1 MKSIMKYPILCCIM
15 AVLAFSSCS
24 KSNKEGRLI
33 PSEASFVIHFNGE
46 SLTSKL
52 PWEEIRKNELM
63 QEAMEDSTATALMKS
78 VMDNPENTGI
88 DISKDLFIFLVND
101 SAGGYFAA
109 MGTLKDAGKFKK
121 FTKEASKESTV
132 ESEKNGISFSATKD
146 LTTAWNKEKFLFVAD
161 AKMNRNSYASLYDT
175 SVAPTPEVKRD
186 WNLVAE
192 NIFNLKEEKSL
203 GKEEKFT
210 ALMKEKGDMHF
221 WLNTE
226 AFYTGYRDN
235 PGMAALSMINLSK
248 IYNGSRVTG
257 TVSFDD
263 GKINADFK
271 SYSGKEMTELEK
283 KYSGDKINAEMVKSI
298 PSKDVAAL
306 FAFNFKPEGLREY
319 LKLLGVEG
327 FANMG
332 TAMLGF
338 NTDDFIKANKGDI
351 LLALTD
357 LKQDSS
363 GKPDF
368 SVIFSASIGDKP
380 SFNKLVAA
388 GNKIGK
394 ERFGTDNSPS
404 IFHNMNDKYFAL
416 GNKQQHVDTYLK
428 GSSNTDFDFFDKIAG
443 SAGGGYINFQYI
455 LKSMGESAKKDSFD
469 LAMYN
474 ATLTM
479 WDNMIAYGG
488 GFKSG
493 GSVQHFEINLVDKKT
508 NSLKQLNNYLGTLG
522 IIQKKRDAQYRSSM
536 FDENTTVEPAPAIQ

>member
-1 MKSIMKYPILCCIM
+1 MKSIMKYPILCCIL
-15 AVLAFSSCS
+15 AVFVFSSCS
-24 KSNKEGRLI
+24 KSNKEGRHI
-33 PSEASFVIHFNGE
+33 PAEASFVMHFNGA

-63 QEAMEDSTATALMKS
+63 KEAIEDSAATALMRS
-78 VMDNPENTGI
+78 VMENPENTGI
-88 DISKDLFIFLVND
+88 DISKDLLLFLVSD
-101 SAGGYFAA
+101 STGGYFAA
-109 MGTLKDAGKFKK
+109 MGTLKDAALFKK
-121 FTKEASKESTV
+121 FNKEIAKEKAV
-132 ESEKNGISFSATKD
+132 ESEKNGISFSSTTD
-146 LTTAWNKEKFLFVAD
+146 LTAAWNKEKFLFVAD
-161 AKMNRNSYASLYDT
+161 AKMNRNSYAALYDS
-175 SVAPTPEVKRD
+175 SVAPTPDIKRD
-186 WNLVAE
+186 WNQVAE
-192 NIFNLKEEKSL
+192 NIFNLKEDKSL

-210 ALMKEKGDMHF
+210 DLMKEEGDLHF
-221 WLNTE
+221 WFNTE
-226 AFYTGYRDN
+226 NFYKGTQGI
-235 PGMAALSMINLSK
+235 PGMAALSMINLAK
-248 IYNGSRVTG
+248 IYEGSRVTG
-257 TVSFDD
+257 TVRFDD

-271 SYSGKEMTELEK
+271 SYSGKEMTELIK

-357 LKQDSS
+357 LSQDSS

-394 ERFGTDNSPS
+394 ERLGTENPS

-416 GNKQQHVDTYLK
+416 GNKQQHIDTYLK
-428 GSSNTDFDFFDKIAG
+428 GSANTNFDFFDKIAG
-443 SAGGGYINFQYI
+443 SSGGAYINFQYI
-455 LKSMGESAKKDSFD
+455 LKTMGASANKDSFE
-469 LAMYN
+469 LAMYD
-474 ATLTM
+474 ATLKM
-479 WDNMIAYGG
+479 WDNMIAHGG

-493 GSVQHFEINLVDKKT
+493 GSTQHIEINLVDKKT

-522 IIQKKRDAQYRSSM
+522 MIQKKRDAQFRSSM